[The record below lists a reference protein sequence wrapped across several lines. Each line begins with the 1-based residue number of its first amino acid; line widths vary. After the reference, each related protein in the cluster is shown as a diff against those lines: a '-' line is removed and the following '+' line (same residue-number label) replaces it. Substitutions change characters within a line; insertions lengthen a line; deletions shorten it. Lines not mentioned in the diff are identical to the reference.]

1 MDNKKTG
8 KLILKLRTKMG
19 LSQSKLAEMIP
30 ISRQAVSKWERGE
43 TIPDS
48 STLVR
53 LSEIFGVS
61 VDDLLL
67 GSSDSVNKNKKFKKW
82 YIVLIIL
89 VLCITPLFLVCYYIH
104 NYNIARSLY
113 DMIEVY
119 TPSDIYPSFAK
130 YMNFSNNFY
139 SNGNEYEKLS
149 DEAKLYYA
157 YKTIK
162 DPKRINISSCEDL
175 KSYYFN
181 DEELSTICLKDPEVL
196 VEGSPVE
203 WRFYDV
209 DKEKLEKAYHRL
221 FGDDKVMPLKSFA
234 IEVTGVCLYS
244 EEKDNF
250 LCHGEVGGD
259 TSPEH
264 FETMYDHFE
273 MAGNAIEIYD
283 RFIMIT
289 YDIDGKKYY
298 DSPHVD
304 EDKLIDSNTKDFSK
318 GGLYK
323 HTFRKDKN
331 GKYYWYSS
339 EKVD

>member
-53 LSEIFGVS
+53 LSEIFDIS

-67 GSSDSVNKNKKFKKW
+67 GSSVSVKKHKKVKKW

-139 SNGNEYEKLS
+139 SNGNNYEKL
-149 DEAKLYYA
+149 DDKTKLYYA

-162 DPKRINISSCEDL
+162 DPKRISFNSCDDL
-175 KSYYFN
+175 NSYYFN

-196 VEGSPVE
+196 IEESPVE
-203 WRFYDV
+203 WRFYYV
-209 DKEKLEKAYHRL
+209 DKEKLEKAYHKL
-221 FGDDKVMPLKSFA
+221 FGDDKVMPLKDFA

-244 EEKDNF
+244 EEKDDY

-259 TSPEH
+259 TS
-264 FETMYDHFE
+264 FEKWETRYDHFE

-283 RFIMIT
+283 RFIMT
-289 YDIDGKKYY
+289 VYDIDGEKYY
-298 DSPHVD
+298 NTPYVN
-304 EDKLIDSNTKDFSK
+304 EDKLIDFDTKDFSK
-318 GGLYK
+318 GGLYR

-339 EKVD
+339 ERVD